1 MNITFNSHKST
12 EDYYFDN
19 CCILKYTGVWNR
31 IYYSSNIT

>member
-19 CCILKYTGVWNR
+19 CCIWKYTGV
-31 IYYSSNIT
+31 

>member
-19 CCILKYTGVWNR
+19 RCIWKYTGV
-31 IYYSSNIT
+31 